1 MLSSLII
8 EARLFFEQEE
18 EQNESTNRRQ
28 YSSHIKRQIIGE
40 DILSLLEKPKSLE
53 LGDVAFPC
61 FTLAKCGKIT
71 AEYRGT
77 DSKSI
82 KS

>member
-1 MLSSLII
+1 MNQQIADSIAVTLK
-8 EARLFFEQEE
+8 Q
-18 EQNESTNRRQ
+18 
-28 YSSHIKRQIIGE
+28 QIIGE

-61 FTLAKCGKIT
+61 FTLAKVWKKIT
-71 AEYRGT
+71 AKYRST
-77 DSKSI
+77 YSKSI